1 MTILLVFIDHSYLFK
16 IYFLINVC
24 TDLAWLLVDQNRK
37 SHSSRD
43 WAKGYPD
50 SHCHH
55 RHSVLKIVQLVYIC
69 KSVCKITSMPKA
81 KIKSERVDKSFLRQC
96 QSVKQPVIVYF
107 MGEIS
112 THSGLKI
119 EKIVQ

>member
-1 MTILLVFIDHSYLFK
+1 MY
-16 IYFLINVC
+16 VC

-55 RHSVLKIVQLVYIC
+55 RHSVLKIVQLVYIYMQEC
-69 KSVCKITSMPKA
+69 LQDYLNA
-81 KIKSERVDKSFLRQC
+81 K
-96 QSVKQPVIVYF
+96 
-107 MGEIS
+107 G
-112 THSGLKI
+112 
-119 EKIVQ
+119 